1 MCFASMHFFPNPV
14 YQSYYFMCI
23 FILFTFSVI
32 THSSFC
38 VYLLFIFLFELSD
51 LYSLI
56 KTSFLCSFGLIKLF
70 HLFTPLISFSPINT
84 TCLSHLDSII
94 FVCLFSSFYCC
105 SFEDAC
111 MHAQLLQ
118 SCLTLCD
125 FMDCSPQNSYVRG
138 IILEL
143 NFALYE
149 IYSSNN

>member
-1 MCFASMHFFPNPV
+1 MLLGVKIIVMCFASMHFFPNPV

-94 FVCLFSSFYCC
+94 FVCFLHFTVVPLKMHVCMLSCFSRVWLFATSWTVALKTPMS
-105 SFEDAC
+105 
-111 MHAQLLQ
+111 
-118 SCLTLCD
+118 
-125 FMDCSPQNSYVRG
+125 V
-138 IILEL
+138 EL
-143 NFALYE
+143 
-149 IYSSNN
+149 SWS